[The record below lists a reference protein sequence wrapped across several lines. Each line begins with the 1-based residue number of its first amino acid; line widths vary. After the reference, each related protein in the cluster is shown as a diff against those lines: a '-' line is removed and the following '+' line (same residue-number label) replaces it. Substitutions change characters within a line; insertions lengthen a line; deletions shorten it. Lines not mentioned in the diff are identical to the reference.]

1 MMGFRNGAKEY
12 FTMIKTGGQII
23 FTKGYWWIVVC
34 YTLPQIIY
42 YLLESVF
49 FSVYANDVLLD
60 YSLPGIFLGSA
71 NVGEMIGAIFH
82 LTLGPR
88 VKEFFWWTRGY
99 AFFLNI
105 FWFFPFIYTDTPL
118 TFALAMIPP
127 IACLNAGWSSSDISI
142 LSYIQSSFPEDE
154 ENPDNNK
161 LPAVIGFL
169 YTLFSLTAAVLS
181 FAIGE
186 VLDVFLV
193 QNRLREGFIYLPAT
207 WLSAMSVL
215 IMIVTFTAKRPAPI
229 KEMHH

>member
-169 YTLFSLTAAVLS
+169 YTLSPSPRQFYRSLSEKSWTSSWYKTDCAKVS
-181 FAIGE
+181 FTC
-186 VLDVFLV
+186 
-193 QNRLREGFIYLPAT
+193 RLLGSQQCQCSL
-207 WLSAMSVL
+207 
-215 IMIVTFTAKRPAPI
+215 
-229 KEMHH
+229 